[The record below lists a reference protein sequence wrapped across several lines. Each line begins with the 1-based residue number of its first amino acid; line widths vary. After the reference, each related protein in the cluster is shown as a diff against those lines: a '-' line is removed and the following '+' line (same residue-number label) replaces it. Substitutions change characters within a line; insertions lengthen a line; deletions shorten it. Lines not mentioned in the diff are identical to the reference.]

1 MGIDLDF
8 GKKLQFGHGFDAV
21 ETLMAADGF
30 VPDQDEL
37 QFGHGFDAV
46 ETRIRLSVFLCWLYC
61 FNSATALM
69 PWKRLRRAMLRQVR
83 QRASIRPR
91 L

>member
-1 MGIDLDF
+1 MNP
-8 GKKLQFGHGFDAV
+8 LQFGHGFDAV
-21 ETLMAADGF
+21 ETKPILACIKL
-30 VPDQDEL
+30 QCEL

-46 ETRIRLSVFLCWLYC
+46 ETRTAFRSSALRSAC

-69 PWKRLRRAMLRQVR
+69 PWKLESAHDAHAVAAA
-83 QRASIRPR
+83 ASIRPR